1 MNKKRHRLL
10 ICMLVVMLV
19 WSGIA
24 AAQQPPQQET
34 LHADTLGLAEAVSP
48 PPAHSRAY
56 TKEEP
61 LIYEGSWDLWPYTF
75 LNIKGEPDGYSVDLV
90 RLIMKHLRIPY
101 EIHLKP
107 TATAFND
114 LREGRADLML
124 GVAAGFHDAYGS
136 YGKTA
141 LTLFTQSV
149 ATPKSKP
156 VEISRFRDLAD
167 HKVIVNQTSLCYHLM
182 IDYGWA
188 DNAIPSTDLKESILE
203 VSNKEEG
210 QIVWNTLSLKWLIKR
225 YQLDNL
231 EVTPVNMPHG
241 EYKFMSNDLQLL
253 EKLDSVYAELN
264 SAELIAPIQ
273 NKWFYPDRR
282 EKQTPQWVWYVLAT
296 FSLFALILLVYIIS
310 YRIQAR
316 RITNENNK
324 RNRRLALILE
334 TSQVH
339 IWTYDVVAREF
350 TWRNENGQPAYTYTP
365 EEFSRRY
372 APEDYKRLRNAIF
385 RLSDQP
391 KPENGK
397 KEEEVRLNIKAK
409 DTEEGSD
416 EIRDYVI
423 MLSVLSRDAQGRPTV
438 IIGTKKD
445 VTEAIV
451 EERLTD
457 ERALRYWAIFNT
469 PLVGIILFDKHGLM
483 QNINQKACEIYDCD
497 HDTILAEHVS
507 IYDMLDIDGV
517 DIDELDGMHAS
528 QYVNIDKIPASERI
542 VPQVHRQ
549 GVFCNEFD
557 LITVYDDESKPIG
570 IFAICRDVTMIRENQ
585 HVKALEEE
593 DVARLEKELAECN
606 STIDDVLRESD
617 VRLVSYSP
625 DSHIL
630 TIFSRTNEV
639 QYALTQT
646 RCMSLVSDHS
656 KKLTMRL
663 LDKMDRREDNDIKGD
678 IITSLR
684 IKGGMMLQLQFSLSP
699 THDQQGRIASYLG
712 ICYDLSELRHIEQA
726 IARAELSNPAKTL

>member
-1 MNKKRHRLL
+1 MNKNKHRLL
-10 ICMLVVMLV
+10 ISVLFLMLA
-19 WSGIA
+19 WTGKT
-24 AAQQPPQQET
+24 AAQQPQQQEPS
-34 LHADTLGLAEAVSP
+34 HIDTLGLAEAVSP

-90 RLIMKHLRIPY
+90 RLIMKHLQIPY

-156 VEISRFRDLAD
+156 VEISRFRDLAN

-188 DNAIPSTDLKESILE
+188 DNAIPSQDLKESILE
-203 VSNKEEG
+203 VSAKEEG

-241 EYKFMSNDLQLL
+241 EYKFMSNDTQLL
-253 EKLDSVYAELN
+253 EKLDSIYAELT
-264 SAELIAPIQ
+264 SADLITPIQ
-273 NKWFYPDRR
+273 NKWFYPDRQV
-282 EKQTPQWVWYVLAT
+282 KTTPSWVWYIVAAGA
-296 FSLFALILLVYIIS
+296 LFALILLVYIIS
-310 YRIQAR
+310 YRVQAR
-316 RITNENNK
+316 RITNQNLK

-339 IWTYDVVAREF
+339 MWTYDVVARQF

-385 RLSDQP
+385 RLAELPRPQ
-391 KPENGK
+391 EGQA
-397 KEEEVRLNIKAK
+397 EEEVKLTIKAK
-409 DTEEGSD
+409 DTEEGD
-416 EIRDYVI
+416 NELRDYVI
-423 MLSVLSRDAQGRPTV
+423 MLSVFSRDEHGRPTI

-445 VTEAIV
+445 VTEAIA

-457 ERALRYWAIFNT
+457 ERSLRYWAIFNT
-469 PLVGIILFDKHGLM
+469 PLVGIIFFDKHGM
-483 QNINQKACEIYDCD
+483 VQNINQRACEIYECD
-497 HDTILAEHVS
+497 HDKILQGHVS

-517 DIDELDGMHAS
+517 DINELDGMHAS
-528 QYVNIDKIPASERI
+528 QYVNIDKIPPSERI

-549 GVFCNEFD
+549 GILCNEFN
-557 LITVYDDESKPIG
+557 LMTVHDEEGKPIG
-570 IFAICRDVTMIRENQ
+570 IFAICRDVTMVRENLRI
-585 HVKALEEE
+585 KAQEGE
-593 DVARLEKELAECN
+593 DIARLEKELAEYN
-606 STIDDVLRESD
+606 STINDVLHESD

-678 IITSLR
+678 ILTSLR
-684 IKGGMMLQLQFSLSP
+684 IRGGMMLQLQFSLSP
-699 THDQQGRIASYLG
+699 IRDQQGRIANYLG
-712 ICYDLSELRHIEQA
+712 ICYDLSELRHVEQA
-726 IARAELSNPAKTL
+726 IARVESSNPAKT